1 MVLNSVEKTEIH
13 FIVLEKIQTIKST
26 LVKMAQRKTRI
37 IMFSKLELFHKCGQS
52 LIRFTLL
59 LNLSFPIY
67 CSCDIKL
74 LEVIRRHPENV
85 EKNHGHRKWGSFF
98 CCCWCCWGL

>member
-1 MVLNSVEKTEIH
+1 MLCSTDKQVEKTEIH

-26 LVKMAQRKTRI
+26 LVKMARRKTRI

-74 LEVIRRHPENV
+74 LEVIRCHPENV
-85 EKNHGHRKWGSFF
+85 EKTMVTGNGDVVGVYR
-98 CCCWCCWGL
+98 

>member
-1 MVLNSVEKTEIH
+1 MLCSTDKQVEKTEIH

-85 EKNHGHRKWGSFF
+85 EKTMVTGNGDVVGVYR
-98 CCCWCCWGL
+98 